1 MTSTFAGNGSAG
13 RVEICHNNLW
23 GTIAT
28 SSNIILWSEKNAQV
42 ACRRAGFRGAINS
55 VFVNE

>member
-1 MTSTFAGNGSAG
+1 MTSIFNSNGNAG
-13 RVEICHNNLW
+13 RVEICINSVW

-28 SSNIILWSEKNAQV
+28 GSNIIPWSEKNTQV